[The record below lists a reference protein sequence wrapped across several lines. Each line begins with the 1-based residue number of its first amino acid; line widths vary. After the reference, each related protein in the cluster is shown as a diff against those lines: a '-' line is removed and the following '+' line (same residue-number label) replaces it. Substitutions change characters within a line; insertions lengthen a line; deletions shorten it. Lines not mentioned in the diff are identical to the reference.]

1 MIAVRIK
8 YMGRDFIDLW
18 NLDPEE
24 AWYIVRRIA
33 KVKGGEE
40 RIGEPLRGKNI
51 ALLFTKPSTRTRV
64 SFEVAINQLGGNCFF
79 LQENQLQLSRGE
91 DVKDTSRTLSRY
103 LDGIIIRT
111 SSHSWLE
118 EFARWS
124 SIPVINALTDKSHPC
139 QILSDV
145 FTLYEKFGEDIKNI
159 KIAYLGDGNNVC
171 NTWLVGA
178 GLFGLNLFVAT
189 PEDYGPD
196 SYYLQAGLDLSNFT
210 GGNVYL
216 TTNPEEAVRDADVV
230 YTDVWFSMGQERD
243 PEKLESLRKFQVNDE
258 LLSKAKEN
266 VLVMHC
272 LPANKGE
279 EITEEVFERFADFIF
294 TQAENRLHTQKV
306 LLEFLFT
313 QR

>member
-1 MIAVRIK
+1 MK
-8 YMGRDFIDLW
+8 RDFIDLW

-24 AWYIVRRIA
+24 AWYLVKRTRRI
-33 KVKGGEE
+33 KGGEKD
-40 RIGEPLRGKNI
+40 LRGILEGKTI
-51 ALLFTKPSTRTRV
+51 ALIFTKPSTRTRV
-64 SFEVAINQLGGNCFF
+64 SFEVGINQMGGNAVF
-79 LQENQLQLSRGE
+79 LQESQLQLSRGE
-91 DVKDTSRTLSRY
+91 DVKDTARTLSRY
-103 LDGIIIRT
+103 VDCAIIRNH
-111 SSHSWLE
+111 SHTWLE
-118 EFARWS
+118 EFAKWA

-139 QILSDV
+139 QVLSDV
-145 FTLYEKFGEDIKNI
+145 FTLYERFWEEIRNI
-159 KIAYLGDGNNVC
+159 KIAYVGDGNNVC

-216 TTNPEEAVRDADVV
+216 TTNPVEAVRDAHVV
-230 YTDVWFSMGQERD
+230 YTDVWVSMGDEERE
-243 PEKLESLRKFQVNDE
+243 EKLELLRPFQVNEE
-258 LLSKAKEN
+258 LLSHARED

-272 LPANKGE
+272 LPAKKGQ

-294 TQAENRLHTQKV
+294 TQAENRLHTQKA